1 MSKNS
6 MKTHKV
12 SIRERERERERVKSL
27 RDFLIQLK
35 ILKHCFNGAF

>member
-12 SIRERERERERVKSL
+12 SIRERERERVKSL

>member
-12 SIRERERERERVKSL
+12 SIRERERESKVAPRFSDSIKNFEAL
-27 RDFLIQLK
+27 F
-35 ILKHCFNGAF
+35 